1 LKQKIKPIKPP
12 KKMVQRFTQYI
23 YLFILSIVLS
33 TTPTFAYASKGSKDD
48 NKPVAGKT
56 PAIKVAPMISYQT
69 SFAANRHLVSPES
82 NAEAAIITEEALAE
96 KEKAKGVFE
105 ELDRANRYIDDIV
118 DKDLQVLPI
127 GFKKTVGNGKVEVAV
142 SRAEFYSQY
151 AELTMYVRMTIPG
164 EDGKEKILFLGADK
178 VRFTAAG
185 GISSFKAVL
194 LGDFPLIESEDG
206 YSVILK
212 GAGGIGTGGEIL
224 DPNQTYAQVDC
235 GQFKEAQIIAQV
247 LIPRKTII
255 PLTDG
260 TFLPIENA
268 RVTCDF
274 KARIVG
280 SLDNLVGSL
289 TFRTPFSAP
298 SADGFAFKV
307 VNASFD
313 ISNAENPTS
322 MGFPV
327 GYVGDKTA
335 AWQGVFIQ
343 NFTVYLPKQFKKK
356 GSTARTS
363 LSALNVLI
371 DRTGF
376 SGIVEANTP
385 IFSINEG
392 SASGWAMSLDR
403 LKVSL
408 VQNKLTEGSFAG
420 SVAVSPD
427 QPLCE
432 SNTII

>member
-1 LKQKIKPIKPP
+1 
-12 KKMVQRFTQYI
+12 MVLRFSQLMRLCLCLLFMGIESI
-23 YLFILSIVLS
+23 YA
-33 TTPTFAYASKGSKDD
+33 TDHKDD
-48 NKPVAGKT
+48 KKPTGGGTVPVVQHTSSLA
-56 PAIKVAPMISYQT
+56 YQT

-82 NAEAAIITEEALAE
+82 NAEAAIVTEEALAE
-96 KEKAKGVFE
+96 KAKAKGVFE
-105 ELDRANRYIDDIV
+105 ELDRTNKYIDDIV

-289 TFRTPFSAP
+289 TFRTPFSSP

-392 SASGWAMSLDR
+392 SASGWAMSLDKM
-403 LKVSL
+403 KVSL
-408 VQNKLTEGSFAG
+408 VQNKLKIT
-420 SVAVSPD
+420 
-427 QPLCE
+427 
-432 SNTII
+432 T